1 MKTLRTFILMT
12 MMLLAG
18 NIAMASASDFK
29 TIYKRMYDT
38 YLKSNPS
45 EKKVNE
51 LLDSMTP
58 EGAFSDIDYTVTSG
72 APRKHVQ
79 NLIVLAN
86 AYQESKNKFYHD
98 KTLKEAYLKSL
109 RFWVD
114 TDHHA
119 ANWWYRYIPYPK
131 ELSQGV
137 ILMTDEIRK
146 DPELFEKT
154 MAYLRYSYETAKP
167 AHMTGA
173 NAADIIMGSL
183 TASILT
189 EDDAQMVRFR
199 DQMTSLLTIQETE
212 GVLRDYLYGQ
222 HCGNGRQLYFTSYGK
237 EFVNSML
244 FYLEFCQ
251 GTKYQSPGL
260 SLLQDLFIKGAQ
272 WIFFAEQYDPNNAG
286 RYIDSNHFQK
296 DIVKLARRVCQ
307 LSEGEVRTQMEE
319 VVKRI
324 DGENTLTGNRMFWRF
339 DYMINRRTGYYA
351 SSRMTSTRTV
361 GNEAGNGDGE
371 FNYYAA
377 NGVNYIFVTGK
388 EYADDFFKKFNNRQ
402 YPGITAEQ
410 DNEPLPIPDWGE
422 HGNNGNAFAGGV
434 SDSVRGAC
442 GMILDRRSLT
452 AHKAWFYF
460 DDEFV
465 CLGTGIRNANG
476 KADVYTTLNQCNAD
490 GKIQYACGKEVRT
503 WKEAQKLKGL
513 KWVLHGRIGYY
524 NLDPE
529 AEYRLACDNG
539 LFTLNINHGLC
550 TEPGTYAYAV
560 RPNLKSVK
568 EAGVYAQQLPIEILS
583 NTEQLQAVRHRQ
595 QEITEAIF
603 YQAGSL
609 NLPDGMTLKADAPCT
624 LMWNNKERK
633 LHVANPYCESQNPA
647 SITVTLTIGSQS
659 RTLTFDMPQGEF
671 AGSTVAKIV
680 K

>member
-1 MKTLRTFILMT
+1 MKTLRTFLMT

-18 NIAMASASDFK
+18 NTDTASASDFK

-86 AYQESKNKFYHD
+86 AYQESKNKFYRD

-137 ILMTDEIRK
+137 ILMADEIRK

-189 EDDAQMVRFR
+189 EDDAQMIRFR

-272 WIFFAEQYDPNNAG
+272 WIFFAQQYDPNNAG

-296 DIVKLARRVCQ
+296 DILKLAERVCK
-307 LSEGEVRTQMEE
+307 LSEGGTRAQMEQ
-319 VVKRI
+319 VVRRI
-324 DGENTLTGNRMFWRF
+324 GGENTLTGNRMFWRF
-339 DYMINRRTGYYA
+339 DYMVNRRPGYYA

-377 NGVNYIFVTGK
+377 NGVNYVFVTGK
-388 EYADDFFKKFNNRQ
+388 EYAGDYFKKFNNRQ

-410 DNEPLPIPDWGE
+410 DNEPLPVPDWGA
-422 HGNNGNAFAGGV
+422 HGNNGNAFAG
-434 SDSVRGAC
+434 SDYGAVVLLFQYVIC
-442 GMILDRRSLT
+442 RQISLVYQPADIQLIGCEFGLRLTQGEAHERWHLYGFGQFGIYREQYTPVFLYHASLFRVLPVYGSWVHAAYVDRIGYLEPHVMR
-452 AHKAWFYF
+452 
-460 DDEFV
+460 
-465 CLGTGIRNANG
+465 LGN
-476 KADVYTTLNQCNAD
+476 
-490 GKIQYACGKEVRT
+490 
-503 WKEAQKLKGL
+503 LKGL
-513 KWVLHGRIGYY
+513 SHCHIYK
-524 NLDPE
+524 
-529 AEYRLACDNG
+529 
-539 LFTLNINHGLC
+539 
-550 TEPGTYAYAV
+550 
-560 RPNLKSVK
+560 
-568 EAGVYAQQLPIEILS
+568 
-583 NTEQLQAVRHRQ
+583 
-595 QEITEAIF
+595 
-603 YQAGSL
+603 
-609 NLPDGMTLKADAPCT
+609 
-624 LMWNNKERK
+624 
-633 LHVANPYCESQNPA
+633 
-647 SITVTLTIGSQS
+647 
-659 RTLTFDMPQGEF
+659 
-671 AGSTVAKIV
+671 
-680 K
+680 

>member
-1 MKTLRTFILMT
+1 MNTSRIFVMT
-12 MMLLAG
+12 CVMLLAG
-18 NIAMASASDFK
+18 SLLGVSASDFQ
-29 TIYKRMYDT
+29 TIYKRMYGT

-45 EKKVNE
+45 EKRVNE
-51 LLDSMTP
+51 LLNLVTP
-58 EGAFSDIDYTVTSG
+58 EGAFSDIDYTVTTG

-86 AYQESKNKFYHD
+86 AYQQPQNKYYHD
-98 KTLKEAYLKSL
+98 SMLKDAYLKLL
-109 RFWVD
+109 RFWVN

-119 ANWWYRYIPYPK
+119 DNWWYRYIPYPK

-137 ILMTDEIRK
+137 ILMADEIKK
-146 DPELFEKT
+146 DPELFDKT

-183 TASILT
+183 TASVLT
-189 EDDAQMVRFR
+189 EDDAQMIRFR
-199 DQMTSLLTIQETE
+199 NQMTSLLTIQQTE

-260 SLLQDLFIKGAQ
+260 SLLQDLFIQGAQ
-272 WIFFAEQYDPNNAG
+272 WIFFAQQYDPNNAG
-286 RYIDSNHFQK
+286 RYIDSNHSQK
-296 DIVKLARRVCQ
+296 DILKLAERVCN
-307 LSEGEVRTQMEE
+307 LSKGERRELMEQVVR
-319 VVKRI
+319 RI
-324 DGENTLTGNRMFWRF
+324 GGENTLTGNRMFWRF
-339 DYMINRRTGYYA
+339 DYMINRRVGYYA

-388 EYADDFFKKFNNRQ
+388 EYAGDFFKKFNNRQ

-422 HGNNGNAFAGGV
+422 HANNGNAFAGGV
-434 SDSVRGAC
+434 SDSIYGAC

-465 CLGTGIRNANG
+465 CLGAGIRTQNE
-476 KADVYTTLNQCNAD
+476 KADVYTTVNQCNID
-490 GKIQYACGKEVRT
+490 GEVLYACGEKIRT
-503 WKEAQKLKGL
+503 LADTKTLKNL
-513 KWVLHGRIGYY
+513 KWVLHGQIGYY
-524 NLDPE
+524 NLNPK
-529 AEYRLACDNG
+529 AEYRLVSQNG
-539 LFTLNINHGLC
+539 LFSLNINHGLRP
-550 TEPGTYAYAV
+550 ENETYAYLV
-560 RPNLKSVK
+560 RPNVK
-568 EAGVYAQQLPIEILS
+568 NVQEAGSYANHISVEILS
-583 NTEQLQAVRHRQ
+583 NTEQLQAVYHP
-595 QEITEAIF
+595 ELDVMEAIF

-609 NLPDGMTLKADAPCT
+609 KLTDGSVLKVDAPCA
-624 LMWNNKERK
+624 LLWNGRTQRIN
-633 LHVANPYCESQNPA
+633 LANPYCESKNPLTV
-647 SITVTLTIGSQS
+647 IVTLTKNGKSH
-659 RTLTFDMPQGEF
+659 TLSFDMPQGEF
-671 AGSTVAKIV
+671 AGSTVAKSV

>member
-1 MKTLRTFILMT
+1 MKAFRISTLMIV
-12 MMLLAG
+12 MLLTA
-18 NIAMASASDFK
+18 NLSQASSSDFQ

-45 EKKVNE
+45 EKRVNE
-51 LLDSMTP
+51 LLNSLTP

-79 NLIVLAN
+79 SLIVLAN
-86 AYQESKNKFYHD
+86 AYQQPKNKRYHD
-98 KTLKEAYLKSL
+98 TVLRDEYLKAL

-137 ILMTDEIRK
+137 ILMADEIRK
-146 DPELFEKT
+146 DPELFDKT

-183 TASILT
+183 TASVLT

-222 HCGNGRQLYFTSYGK
+222 HCGSGRQLYFTSYGK

-244 FYLEFCQ
+244 FYLEFCR

-272 WIFFAEQYDPNNAG
+272 WIFFARQYDPNNAG

-296 DIVKLARRVCQ
+296 DILKLAERVCK
-307 LSEGEVRTQMEE
+307 LSEGEVRAQMEQ
-319 VVKRI
+319 VVRRI
-324 DGENTLTGNRMFWRF
+324 GGENTLTGNRMFWRF
-339 DYMINRRTGYYA
+339 DYMVNRRPDYYA

-377 NGVNYIFVTGK
+377 NGVNYVFVTGK
-388 EYADDFFKKFNNRQ
+388 EYAGDYFKKFNNRQ

-410 DNEPLPIPDWGE
+410 DNEPLPVPDWGE

-442 GMILDRRSLT
+442 GMILERRSLV

-460 DDEFV
+460 DEEFV
-465 CLGTGIRNANG
+465 CLGAGIRNASG
-476 KADVYTTLNQCNAD
+476 KADVYTTVNQCNED
-490 GKIQYACGKEVRT
+490 GKVQYACGKDVLTLTES
-503 WKEAQKLKGL
+503 ASLKDL
-513 KWVLHGRIGYY
+513 KWVLHGHVGYY
-524 NLDPE
+524 NLHPQ
-529 AEYRLACDNG
+529 AEYRVSCPNG

-550 TEPGTYAYAV
+550 PERGTYAYVV
-560 RPNLKSVK
+560 RPNVKDAK
-568 EAGVYAQQLPIEILS
+568 EAGAYAKRIPVEILS
-583 NTEQLQAVRHRQ
+583 NTERLQAVRHTKL
-595 QEITEAIF
+595 EVTEAIF
-603 YQAGSL
+603 YQAGTLS
-609 NLPDGMTLKADAPCT
+609 LPDGVTLKVDAPCT
-624 LMWNNKERK
+624 LMWNGKTRK
-633 LHVANPYCESQNPA
+633 IHVANPYCESLNPTT
-647 SITVTLTIGSQS
+647 ITVALTQEGES
-659 RTLTFDMPQGEF
+659 RTLVFELPQGEF
-671 AGSTVAKIV
+671 AGSTVAKVV